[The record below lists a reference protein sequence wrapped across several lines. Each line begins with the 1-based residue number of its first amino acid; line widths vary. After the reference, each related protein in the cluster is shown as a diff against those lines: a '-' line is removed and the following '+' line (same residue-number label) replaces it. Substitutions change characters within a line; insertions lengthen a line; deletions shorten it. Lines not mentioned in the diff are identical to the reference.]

1 MRQTGYIKTIAALMF
16 IVTAASCPGSG
27 RDPYSTLTAEQK
39 AVLEPV
45 VERYIHDQVKQDW
58 ADLWEIQD
66 QTSDLKNELLLGRR
80 DAPDLNK
87 EQFVSAMRYT
97 IGTGYPRLRSFE
109 LREVKPDNGNFILI
123 GCRNATRE
131 SWKQTGFV
139 VAGIRIV
146 EGKPRVDLWSMTS
159 NSCS

>member
-1 MRQTGYIKTIAALMF
+1 MLQAGYIKIFVYVMF
-16 IVTAASCPGSG
+16 LATAVSSLGAG

-45 VERYIHDQVKQDW
+45 VERYIRDQIRQDW

-80 DAPDLNK
+80 NAPDLNK
-87 EQFVSAMRYT
+87 EQFVSAMRDT

-109 LREVKPDNGNFILI
+109 LREVKPDKGDFILI
-123 GCRNATRE
+123 GCGKATRE

-139 VAGIRIV
+139 IAGIRLAD
-146 EGKPRVDLWSMTS
+146 GKPKVDLWSMTS
-159 NSCS
+159 DSCP